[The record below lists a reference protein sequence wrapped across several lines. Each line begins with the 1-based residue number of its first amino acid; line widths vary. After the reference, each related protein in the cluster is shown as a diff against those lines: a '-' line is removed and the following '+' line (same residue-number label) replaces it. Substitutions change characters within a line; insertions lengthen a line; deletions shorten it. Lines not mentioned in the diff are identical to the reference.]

1 MEITSSLLNDK
12 YFTDIKNSLI
22 AVSEKDNKAD
32 FRVHLIEY
40 INDTADNNDDM
51 FFFDMVEF
59 VRFLNPS
66 DSRIAFTTPDHLIY
80 LNSPGK
86 VGEKVRVWDFIFCH
100 ECLHQLWETFG
111 VAEEIKNNN
120 IEYNHTLLNIASDCV
135 INDFLQR
142 IKQKTPFEDGIFPE
156 TLEDKFGVIYDPS
169 EDTQFTLYLK
179 LLEAYKTKKEEMD
192 KFAHDMDIDGQDGD
206 YDDNNN
212 GGNGGNGE
220 SDDNKDGKSTDKDGD
235 TNLSGPTGKDGG
247 DKSGKGKRQGKSDN
261 NDDDNEGQG
270 KSDDKDGDNEG
281 KEQGKSDNNKNDSEK
296 NSESSKPGSGG
307 KQGQGRTGKNDLTVT
322 DIDLSKS
329 RKRAENVL
337 NKYKDKIAGS
347 IGQFCNKCKLSKQ
360 LKRPSL
366 GINVKKG
373 STTWNQQLNTCVNK
387 YVRQRVASKKRKY
400 EKTYRRVK
408 RGTGYIEF
416 GQPIE
421 PGRRVK
427 QDKMV
432 INAAFYV
439 DRSGSMTYRIDNVFT
454 AIFDIADGLNKS
466 FRREKVVEKTEY
478 RTFVFNTEMA
488 EIPWGKKVEAF
499 GNTMGFEEILENIV
513 QQTDNFM
520 INIIVTDGQFNIQMA
535 KVKEFLK
542 KIQGIV
548 IVVANTA
555 IPKIEQEAKHNLQL
569 FFIEADKEFKL

>member
-12 YFTDIKNSLI
+12 YFVNVKDSLI
-22 AVSEKDNKAD
+22 AVSEKDNKGD

-66 DSRIAFTTPDHLIY
+66 DSSIAYTTPDHLIY
-80 LNSPGK
+80 LNAPGK

-100 ECLHQLWETFG
+100 ECLHQLWETFN
-111 VAEEIKNNN
+111 VADEIKSHN
-120 IEYNHTLLNIASDCV
+120 IEYIHTLLNIASDCV

-142 IKQKTPFEDGIFPE
+142 IKNKTPFEDGIFPE
-156 TLEDKFGVIYDPS
+156 TLENKFGVIYNPS

-179 LLEAYKTKKEEMD
+179 LLEVYKTKKEEMD
-192 KFAHDMDIDGQDGD
+192 KFAKEMDMDGQQGEGD
-206 YDDNNN
+206 NGLGEPTDN
-212 GGNGGNGE
+212 
-220 SDDNKDGKSTDKDGD
+220 D
-235 TNLSGPTGKDGG
+235 G
-247 DKSGKGKRQGKSDN
+247 DKSGKGQDKDQGKSDN
-261 NDDDNEGQG
+261 DKDGDKSDKNQG
-270 KSDDKDGDNEG
+270 KSDKDSKNAKSSETGKGGNGQGDG
-281 KEQGKSDNNKNDSEK
+281 KKND
-296 NSESSKPGSGG
+296 
-307 KQGQGRTGKNDLTVT
+307 TTVN
-322 DIDLSKS
+322 DIDLSKI

-347 IGQFCNKCKLSKQ
+347 IGQFCNKCKSSKQ
-360 LKRPSL
+360 LRRPSL

-373 STTWNQQLNTCVNK
+373 SVTWNQELNTCVNK

-432 INAAFYV
+432 INAAFYI
-439 DRSGSMTYRIDNVFT
+439 DRSGSMSDRIDKVFT
-454 AIFDIADGLNKS
+454 AIFDIADGLTKS

-478 RTFVFNTEMA
+478 RTFVFNTSMS
-488 EIPWGKKVEAF
+488 EIAWGKKVDAF
-499 GNTMGFEEILENIV
+499 GGTMGFEEILENIV
-513 QQTDNFM
+513 KQTDNFM
-520 INIIVTDGQFNIQMA
+520 INIIVTDGQFNIQMN
-535 KVKEFLK
+535 KVKELLK

-548 IVVANTA
+548 IVVANA
-555 IPKIEQEAKHNLQL
+555 PIPKIEQEAKHNLQL
-569 FFIEADKEFKL
+569 FFIQADTEFKL

>member
-12 YFTDIKNSLI
+12 YFVNVKDSLI

-32 FRVHLIEY
+32 FRVHMIEY

-66 DSRIAFTTPDHLIY
+66 DSSIAYTTPDHLIY
-80 LNSPGK
+80 LNAPGK

-111 VAEEIKNNN
+111 VADEIKNHN

-142 IKQKTPFEDGIFPE
+142 IKNKTPFEDGIFPE
-156 TLEDKFGVIYDPS
+156 TLENKFGVIYNPS

-179 LLEAYKTKKEEMD
+179 LLEAYKTKKDEMD
-192 KFAHDMDIDGQDGD
+192 KFARDKDIDGQDGE
-206 YDDNNN
+206 YDNN

-220 SDDNKDGKSTDKDGD
+220 SDDNKDGEPTDKDGD

-247 DKSGKGKRQGKSDN
+247 DKSGKRK
-261 NDDDNEGQG
+261 GQG

-281 KEQGKSDNNKNDSEK
+281 QEQGKSDNNKNDSNK

-307 KQGQGRTGKNDLTVT
+307 KQGQGSTGKNDLTVT
-322 DIDLSKS
+322 DIDLSKI

-347 IGQFCNKCKLSKQ
+347 IGQFCNKCKSSKQ

-373 STTWNQQLNTCVNK
+373 SVTWNQELNTCVNK

-432 INAAFYV
+432 INAAFYI
-439 DRSGSMTYRIDNVFT
+439 DRSGSMSDRIDKVFT
-454 AIFDIADGLNKS
+454 AIFDIADGLTKS

-478 RTFVFNTEMA
+478 RTFVFNTSMS
-488 EIPWGKKVEAF
+488 EIAWGKKVDAF
-499 GNTMGFEEILENIV
+499 GSTMGFEEILENIV
-513 QQTDNFM
+513 EQTDNFM
-520 INIIVTDGQFNIQMA
+520 INIIVTDGQFNIQMN

-548 IVVANTA
+548 IVVANA
-555 IPKIEQEAKHNLQL
+555 PIPKIEQEAKHNLQL
-569 FFIEADKEFKL
+569 FFIQADTEFKL

>member
-12 YFTDIKNSLI
+12 YFVNVKDSLI
-22 AVSEKDNKAD
+22 AVSEKDNKGD

-66 DSRIAFTTPDHLIY
+66 DSSIAYTTPDHLIY
-80 LNSPGK
+80 LNAPGK

-100 ECLHQLWETFG
+100 ECLHQLWETFN
-111 VAEEIKNNN
+111 VADEIKSHN
-120 IEYNHTLLNIASDCV
+120 IEYIHTLLNIASDCV

-142 IKQKTPFEDGIFPE
+142 IKNKTPFEDGIFPE
-156 TLEDKFGVIYDPS
+156 TLENKFGVIYNPS

-179 LLEAYKTKKEEMD
+179 LLEVYKTKKEEMD
-192 KFAHDMDIDGQDGD
+192 KFAKEMDMDGQQGEGDNGLGEPTDNDGDKSGKWQGKSGDSQDGNG
-206 YDDNNN
+206 DNNSEGDN
-212 GGNGGNGE
+212 GSGE
-220 SDDNKDGKSTDKDGD
+220 PTDND
-235 TNLSGPTGKDGG
+235 G
-247 DKSGKGKRQGKSDN
+247 DKSGKGQDKDQGKSDN
-261 NDDDNEGQG
+261 DKDGDKSDKNQG
-270 KSDDKDGDNEG
+270 KSDKDSKNAKSSETSKGGNGQGDS
-281 KEQGKSDNNKNDSEK
+281 KKND
-296 NSESSKPGSGG
+296 
-307 KQGQGRTGKNDLTVT
+307 TTVT
-322 DIDLSKS
+322 DIDLSKI

-347 IGQFCNKCKLSKQ
+347 IGQFCNKCKSSKQ
-360 LKRPSL
+360 LRRPSL

-373 STTWNQQLNTCVNK
+373 SVTWNQELNTCVNK

-432 INAAFYV
+432 INAAFYI
-439 DRSGSMTYRIDNVFT
+439 DRSGSMSDRIDKVFT
-454 AIFDIADGLNKS
+454 AIFDIADGLTKS

-478 RTFVFNTEMA
+478 RTFVFNTSMS
-488 EIPWGKKVEAF
+488 EIAWGKKVDAF
-499 GNTMGFEEILENIV
+499 GGTMGFEEILENIV

-548 IVVANTA
+548 IVVANA
-555 IPKIEQEAKHNLQL
+555 PIPKIEQEAKHNLQL
-569 FFIEADKEFKL
+569 FFIQADTEFKL

>member
-12 YFTDIKNSLI
+12 YFTNIKNSLI

-142 IKQKTPFEDGIFPE
+142 IKNKTPFEDGIFPE
-156 TLEDKFGVIYDPS
+156 TLETKFGVIYDPS

-179 LLEAYKTKKEEMD
+179 LLEAYKTKKDEMD
-192 KFAHDMDIDGQDGD
+192 KFARDKDIDGQDGE
-206 YDDNNN
+206 YGDNNN

-220 SDDNKDGKSTDKDGD
+220 SDDNKDG
-235 TNLSGPTGKDGG
+235 GPTGKDGG
-247 DKSGKGKRQGKSDN
+247 DKSGKRKSQGKSDN

-270 KSDDKDGDNEG
+270 KSDDKDDDNEG
-281 KEQGKSDNNKNDSEK
+281 QEQGKSDNNKNDSNK

-307 KQGQGRTGKNDLTVT
+307 KQGQGSTGKNDLTVT

-478 RTFVFNTEMA
+478 RTFVFNTKMA

-513 QQTDNFM
+513 EQTDNFM

-548 IVVANTA
+548 IVVANTS

-569 FFIEADKEFKL
+569 FFIQADTEFKL